1 MLYTWNL
8 YNTVNHLYL
17 VVKKET
23 NRPFPKM
30 IVSFSNQYSMKVSVI
45 LHSLQHLLL
54 LIFSFLNFSRYVGN
68 VFWFQFAF
76 PWWLL
81 MLSSF
86 ACMCRLV
93 THSDI
98 SPTLKYGLFP
108 LFIHKLEVTFTY
120 PACWFFVKYMFMSIL
135 FLSGLPI
142 HFIISVFW
150 WAKVLI
156 LLIFHLSV
164 FLLYDYYFLRFAQEN
179 FPCSKVT
186 NIFCF
191 IFISFTVLDF
201 ILETVI
207 HFKWFLLSIIYLK

>member
-30 IVSFSNQYSMKVSVI
+30 IVSFSNQYSMKVSVV

-54 LIFSFLNFSRYVGN
+54 LIFSLLNFSRYVGN

-86 ACMCRLV
+86 ACMCRLA

-108 LFIHKLEVTFTY
+108 LFIHKLKVTFTY

-164 FLLYDYYFLRFAQEN
+164 FFVVWLLFSVFCPRKLSLFQSYKYILFYFYKFY
-179 FPCSKVT
+179 
-186 NIFCF
+186 
-191 IFISFTVLDF
+191 SFSFYIGDCHPF
-201 ILETVI
+201 
-207 HFKWFLLSIIYLK
+207 

>member
-30 IVSFSNQYSMKVSVI
+30 IVSFSNQYSMKVSVV

-54 LIFSFLNFSRYVGN
+54 SIFSFLNFSRYVGN

-86 ACMCRLV
+86 ACMCRLF

-98 SPTLKYGLFP
+98 FPTLKYGLFP
-108 LFIHKLEVTFTY
+108 FFIDKLEVTFTY

-156 LLIFHLSV
+156 LLIFYLSV
-164 FLLYDYYFLRFAQEN
+164 F
-179 FPCSKVT
+179 CCMII
-186 NIFCF
+186 IFC
-191 IFISFTVLDF
+191 VLPKKTF
-201 ILETVI
+201 PVPKLQIYSVL
-207 HFKWFLLSIIYLK
+207 FL